1 MGIVTVVVSGKGGVG
16 KSTASAGLG
25 CALAALGNSVLV
37 IDGDAGLRNL
47 DLIMGVASET
57 VYDLAD
63 VFAGRC
69 VPASAIYPSPLYAG
83 VSVIPAPGKLEDL
96 CSPADMRRLCRGFTR
111 YYDQIIVD
119 CAAGVGRGFD
129 AATAGADRAVLVTT
143 PDMVC
148 ARDAS
153 VVGDLLAERNVPT
166 RLLINRLRAT
176 PILRGQSP
184 DIDDIID
191 ATGVQLIGVLPEDER
206 VAVAVANGHP
216 LPADGSTVQG
226 FRRIARRLAGERV
239 PLPNLIRIAP

>member
-25 CALAALGNSVLV
+25 CALAELGNSVLV